1 MILYVASRLG
11 LFPRRCVFV
20 RSFLSYSIVFV
31 LWLAIQGDSLL
42 LRDSFSL
49 FLLHGTRA
57 LPIRLNSYH
66 ALLKTENSPLIDR
79 PISFSLSLS
88 LSLFYFHA
96 KRNERHMEFL
106 TKNHNKYQLLLVGLK
121 YFVLFV
127 FFKIYWPTSQCWKSS
142 FETRARLD
150 QLLH

>member
-1 MILYVASRLG
+1 
-11 LFPRRCVFV
+11 
-20 RSFLSYSIVFV
+20 V

-49 FLLHGTRA
+49 FLLHGTRT

-106 TKNHNKYQLLLVGLK
+106 TKNHNKYQRLLVGLK
-121 YFVLFV
+121 YFVLF
-127 FFKIYWPTSQCWKSS
+127 FFFQN
-142 FETRARLD
+142 
-150 QLLH
+150 LLANITVLEKFF